1 MRNFILF
8 FGILILFSFN
18 INANFVCGIVENSD
32 DGMSGAWFNT
42 RLFYENY
49 SSNFLNCQ
57 VSPKENK
64 YCCDAD
70 SIYPQ
75 NTWKVG
81 KKVFARVYDFNTGYF
96 ADEVNVITTGRAYDI
111 FPNLKLKKA
120 IKVND
125 PVSRVI
131 ISKEN
136 NLSLNLSFSEPY
148 NLIEIRDENS
158 LLFNCDNCTFF
169 NDSLNLSFGENKI
182 NVFAK
187 KINNESFQEVINVAL
202 IEDFD
207 FERSFDCG
215 ECKKKIRGAQ
225 NVTMSLALN
234 LSNDV
239 DGVLLKEYVPIEW
252 SIMDAGFGI
261 IKDFDSNYNLI
272 EWNLSG
278 KNFTFDY
285 IVKSPDV
292 GIFQQEFLF
301 GTNLEYE
308 ILNEENILVY
318 KVVPVSLPKF
328 SFSSDSSE
336 GSSGWGRP
344 PAKKNE
350 SSKNQISPSH
360 PLVIDL
366 NDSFV
371 KRLVIYP
378 KTEMIVENFNLDSYF
393 KENLIDGLI
402 QIYSYDSSL
411 IQDNFE
417 KVGVEFKISK
427 DFLLKNNFEKINLY
441 TLDNGFS
448 LANLSLYSE
457 DDNNLYYRGFIEFK
471 EGFAI
476 AGVTNNSISEDLS
489 NKVTGL
495 SIFEEIDLK
504 ESFLFKFFIKIKN
517 FFSEIKL

>member
-64 YCCDAD
+64 YCCDTD

-81 KKVFARVYDFNTGYF
+81 KKTFARVYDFKTGYF
-96 ADEVNVITTGRAYDI
+96 ADEVNVITTGKAYDV

-120 IKVND
+120 IKVNE

-148 NLIEIRDENS
+148 NLIEIRDENF

-169 NDSLNLSFGENKI
+169 NGSLNLSFGENKFDI
-182 NVFAK
+182 FAK
-187 KINNESFQEVINVAL
+187 NIKNETFQEVIDVAL
-202 IEDFD
+202 IENFD
-207 FERSFDCG
+207 FERSFDCE
-215 ECKKKIRGAQ
+215 ECKKKIRGVQ
-225 NVTMSLALN
+225 NVTMSLELN
-234 LSNDV
+234 LSNNV
-239 DGVLLKEYVPIEW
+239 HGVLLKEYVPIEW
-252 SIMDAGFGI
+252 SIVDAGSGI
-261 IKDFDSNYNLI
+261 IKKFDSNYNLI

-278 KNFTFDY
+278 KNFTFNY
-285 IVKSPDV
+285 LVRSPNV

-301 GTNLEYE
+301 GTNLEE
-308 ILNEENILVY
+308 NVINEEEISVY
-318 KVVPVSLPKF
+318 KVIPVSLPKF
-328 SFSSDSSE
+328 SSDSSE
-336 GSSGWGRP
+336 GGGWGKP

-350 SSKNQISPSH
+350 SLKNQISPLH
-360 PLVIDL
+360 PLVINL

-371 KRLVIYP
+371 ERIAIYP
-378 KTEMIVENFNLDSYF
+378 KTEMIVEDFNLDSYF
-393 KENLIDGLI
+393 EEDLIAGLI

-411 IQDNFE
+411 SQDNFE
-417 KVGVEFKISK
+417 KVGIEFKINK
-427 DFLLKNNFEKINLY
+427 DFSSKNNFEKINLY

-448 LANLSLYSE
+448 LTNLSLYSE
-457 DDNNLYYRGFIEFK
+457 DENNFYYRGFIEFK

-476 AGVTNNSISEDLS
+476 VGVANNLKSEGSS
-489 NKVTGL
+489 NKLTGL
-495 SIFEEIDLK
+495 SIFEEINLK
-504 ESFLFKFFIKIKN
+504 ESFLFKFLIKIKN
-517 FFSEIKL
+517 FF

>member
-136 NLSLNLSFSEPY
+136 NLSLNLSFCEPY

-187 KINNESFQEVINVAL
+187 KINNESFQEVINVA
-202 IEDFD
+202 
-207 FERSFDCG
+207 
-215 ECKKKIRGAQ
+215 
-225 NVTMSLALN
+225 
-234 LSNDV
+234 
-239 DGVLLKEYVPIEW
+239 
-252 SIMDAGFGI
+252 
-261 IKDFDSNYNLI
+261 
-272 EWNLSG
+272 
-278 KNFTFDY
+278 
-285 IVKSPDV
+285 
-292 GIFQQEFLF
+292 
-301 GTNLEYE
+301 
-308 ILNEENILVY
+308 LNEENILVY

>member
-1 MRNFILF
+1 M
-8 FGILILFSFN
+8 
-18 INANFVCGIVENSD
+18 
-32 DGMSGAWFNT
+32 
-42 RLFYENY
+42 
-49 SSNFLNCQ
+49 
-57 VSPKENK
+57 
-64 YCCDAD
+64 
-70 SIYPQ
+70 
-75 NTWKVG
+75 
-81 KKVFARVYDFNTGYF
+81 
-96 ADEVNVITTGRAYDI
+96 
-111 FPNLKLKKA
+111 
-120 IKVND
+120 
-125 PVSRVI
+125 
-131 ISKEN
+131 
-136 NLSLNLSFSEPY
+136 
-148 NLIEIRDENS
+148 
-158 LLFNCDNCTFF
+158 
-169 NDSLNLSFGENKI
+169 
-182 NVFAK
+182 
-187 KINNESFQEVINVAL
+187 
-202 IEDFD
+202 
-207 FERSFDCG
+207 
-215 ECKKKIRGAQ
+215 
-225 NVTMSLALN
+225 
-234 LSNDV
+234 
-239 DGVLLKEYVPIEW
+239 
-252 SIMDAGFGI
+252 
-261 IKDFDSNYNLI
+261 
-272 EWNLSG
+272 
-278 KNFTFDY
+278 
-285 IVKSPDV
+285 KSPDV

-457 DDNNLYYRGFIEFK
+457 DDNNLYCRGFIEFK